1 MERVKIDLAAER
13 TGLPGDSTGRLRS
26 NQGSRKSSD
35 LRVSAPRWVGCHLL
49 ESEGKAEGGKAWGRW
64 EWGSGLIIDM

>member
-1 MERVKIDLAAER
+1 MERVKPDLAAER
-13 TGLPGDSTGRLRS
+13 TGLPGDSTAGLRS

-49 ESEGKAEGGKAWGRW
+49 ESEGKAAVARLGAGRGVL
-64 EWGSGLIIDM
+64 GSL

>member
-26 NQGSRKSSD
+26 NQGSREILR

-49 ESEGKAEGGKAWGRW
+49 ESEGKAEIWQGLGQVG
-64 EWGSGLIIDM
+64 EGSRLIIDM

>member
-13 TGLPGDSTGRLRS
+13 TGPPGDSTGRLRS

-35 LRVSAPRWVGCHLL
+35 LECQHLGGRDAICWKVRARLRVARLGA
-49 ESEGKAEGGKAWGRW
+49 G
-64 EWGSGLIIDM
+64 GSGDLGSL